1 MTQTAREVQ
10 GDSGE
15 RLVEAGVELALDRG
29 LGALTARALAERTG
43 LSPSALNYHLGG
55 RDVLIGRVLDRALQA
70 SGKWAA
76 RNLKAMGE
84 ETGLPA
90 WASPAGV
97 LGAMISERVNG
108 FRPWALLLAEFEGEA
123 EAHPELRERAGAQI
137 ATTVEF
143 WRAVATRLGETDTS
157 AEVWSDLALGLVQL
171 FLGEEPAAAKAPW
184 IVDAS
189 VRLEAR
195 MRGGPIIP
203 VAERGMGAAER
214 LSAEAPASEGAR
226 RLLEAALKVIAEKGA
241 DRLTQR
247 EVAASAGLSLAATT
261 YFFRTKAELIAAAFH
276 ELHRQV
282 SARAFA
288 TTSLGEG
295 LTAAV
300 LEDGG
305 ESPAW
310 RTKAMEAL
318 QLASARDASL
328 APIARELRATRGATS
343 LRWLRSLGLEVD
355 RLDAFVVSTTMSGV
369 VQRTRFSTPGQRRD
383 ALAEGE
389 RRVLSELFGL

>member
-1 MTQTAREVQ
+1 MMQAAREGQ

-55 RDVLIGRVLDRALQA
+55 RDALIGRVLDRARNA
-70 SGKWAA
+70 STDW
-76 RNLKAMGE
+76 AMGRLAE
-84 ETGLPA
+84 ISDETGLPA

-97 LGAMISERVNG
+97 FAATISERVTG
-108 FRPWALLLAEFEGEA
+108 FRPWALLLAEFESEA
-123 EAHPELRERAGAQI
+123 EAQPELRERVGAQV
-137 ATTVEF
+137 AETVEF
-143 WRAVATRLGETDTS
+143 WRAAATRLGETDTS

-171 FLGEEPAAAKAPW
+171 FLGEEPAVAKAPW
-184 IVDAS
+184 ILDAS

-195 MRGGPIIP
+195 MRRSPIIP

-214 LSAEAPASEGAR
+214 LSAKVPASDGAQ
-226 RLLEAALKVIAEKGA
+226 RLLNAALKVIAEKGA

-282 SARAFA
+282 SAQAFA
-288 TTSLGEG
+288 TTSVGEG
-295 LTAAV
+295 LSGAI

-310 RTKAMEAL
+310 RVKAMEAL
-318 QLASARDASL
+318 QLASARDPSL
-328 APIARELRATRGATS
+328 APTARELRATRGATS

-383 ALAEGE
+383 ALAQGE